1 MQPFLPTPSQRARG
15 SVLIVVMIV
24 CIGLVSLTLVFAN
37 TMALAYRGE
46 DNALA
51 GRQAEAAIEGGAR
64 YAVYLFSQVNRE
76 GGLPDPN
83 DFQSDTL
90 PVGEATFWFIG
101 VSSGSASQS
110 TSDQPV
116 FGFVDEA
123 SKLNLN
129 TASAT
134 VLQGLPGMTSDLAQA
149 VVTWRSSTS
158 GAATSGTSTSGT
170 SSSSSSVIRNSTN
183 KYAPFESVEEIA
195 LLVSGSGS
203 QDILY
208 SADYNA
214 NHVLDGAERTQ
225 AASSSM
231 SNAFSTGSAATPAF
245 DNGLNPGI
253 LEYATVF
260 SREPNTLSDGTT
272 ERVDVTKTSGTA
284 LSTLL
289 TSDLGTARSNEIIT
303 KLQASGTVNS
313 VLGFYIH
320 GALTETEFDSIS
332 PKLTAKSGTYVK
344 GLVNPYTAPAAVLA
358 CLPGIG
364 SAKAELLVTTR
375 AQQTTEP
382 ASLAWVVSVLGQSD
396 ALKAGPY
403 LTANSYQISVDVAAV
418 GRNGRGYRRTRF
430 VIDKSTGTAR
440 IVYRRNLTPL
450 GWSLG
455 SDVRQQLVQQQP
467 TR

>member
-1 MQPFLPTPSQRARG
+1 MPPLSPTPSQRARG

-37 TMALAYRGE
+37 SMALAYRGE
-46 DNALA
+46 DNNLA

-64 YAVYLFSQVNRE
+64 YAAYLFSQVNRE

-90 PVGEATFWFIG
+90 PVGEANFWFIG

-149 VVTWRSSTS
+149 IVTWRSSTS
-158 GAATSGTSTSGT
+158 GSSTSGT
-170 SSSSSSVIRNSTN
+170 SSSSSVLLRNSPN

-203 QDILY
+203 QDLIY

-214 NHVLDGAERTQ
+214 NHVLDGAERNQ

-231 SNAFSTGSAATPAF
+231 SNAFSSGSTATPAF

-253 LEYATVF
+253 IEYTTVF

-272 ERVDVTKTSGTA
+272 ERVNVTRTTGTA
-284 LSTLL
+284 LSTFL
-289 TSDLGTARSNEIIT
+289 TSNLGTARSSEIIA

-313 VLGFYIH
+313 VLGFYLR
-320 GALTETEFDSIS
+320 GGLTETEFESLA
-332 PKLTAKSGTYVK
+332 PKLTAKTGTYVK

-375 AQQTTEP
+375 AQQTIEP
-382 ASLAWVVSVLGQSD
+382 ASLAWVVPVLGQSD
-396 ALKAGPY
+396 ALKVGPY

-450 GWSLG
+450 GWALG
-455 SDVRQQLVQQQP
+455 SDVRQQLVLQQP